1 MSGNNTVSR
10 PLLILGTRTLALEVA
25 DFLRDI
31 PQYHLL
37 GFVENLDRERCREK
51 LEGFPILWVEELAAL
66 AATHWGV
73 CALATTTRS
82 LFTRQAADLGLRF
95 ATLIHPT
102 AYVSASTEIGEGTI
116 VSPGAVIAS
125 HSRVGRHVFINR
137 GALIGHHTCIGDH
150 VTIQPGA
157 NIAGHCE
164 IGESTYIGMQAA
176 VLDRLRVGRGVVVGA
191 GAVVTKNL
199 PDAVQVLGVPA
210 RIVKENIP
218 PK

>member
-1 MSGNNTVSR
+1 MPGNASLPR
-10 PLLILGTRTLALEVA
+10 PLLILGARTLALEVA

-31 PQYHLL
+31 PEYQLI
-37 GFVENLDRERCREK
+37 GFVENMDQERCREK
-51 LEGFPILWVEELAAL
+51 LEGYPILWVEELASL
-66 AATHWGV
+66 SATHWAV

-82 LFTRQAADLGLRF
+82 LFTRQAAELGLRF

-102 AYVSASTEIGEGTI
+102 AYVSPSTEIGEGTI
-116 VSPGAVIAS
+116 ISPGVVIAS
-125 HSRVGRHVFINR
+125 HSRLGRHVFVNR
-137 GALIGHHTCIGDH
+137 GALIGHHTRIGDH

-191 GAVVTKNL
+191 GAVVTKDL
-199 PDAVQVLGVPA
+199 PDSVQVVGVPA
-210 RIVKENIP
+210 RIVKENIR